1 VTSLLFKMYYIL
13 VLDSF
18 CRRIVSDLH
27 IAISML
33 KKIYMFIFIVEA
45 CLDITLWSLML
56 LPVSLTSEL
65 SF

>member
-1 VTSLLFKMYYIL
+1 MTLLLFKMYYIL

>member
-1 VTSLLFKMYYIL
+1 MTSLLFKMYYIL